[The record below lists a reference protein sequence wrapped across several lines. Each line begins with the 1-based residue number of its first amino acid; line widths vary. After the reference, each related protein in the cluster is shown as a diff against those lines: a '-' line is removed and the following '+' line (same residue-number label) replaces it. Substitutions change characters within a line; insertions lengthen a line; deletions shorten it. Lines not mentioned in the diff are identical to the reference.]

1 VPEDAGSA
9 ASPDGVGKAP
19 PPLASAGT
27 GKRRRGR
34 LSRSGDFDRVYRQG
48 RSVAN
53 RWLVL
58 YVFTRPEQGPDRATP
73 RLGLSVS
80 RKVGGAVERNRIKR
94 LLREAFADAVEPL
107 PAGHDFVVVAR
118 VPARELSEQRGLAG
132 VREALDDLLARAL
145 EGTARR

>member
-9 ASPDGVGKAP
+9 ASPDGVGKATP
-19 PPLASAGT
+19 TRAFAG

-34 LSRSGDFDRVYRQG
+34 LSRSGEFDRVYRQG

-58 YVFTRPEQGPDRATP
+58 YVFSRAEPGPDHDGP

-80 RKVGGAVERNRIKR
+80 RKVGGAVERNRVKR
-94 LLREAFADAVEPL
+94 LLRVAFAAAVEQL
-107 PAGHDFVVVAR
+107 PADHDFVVVAR
-118 VPARELSEQRGLAG
+118 VPAAELSEQRGLAG

-145 EGTARR
+145 EPSARR

>member
-9 ASPDGVGKAP
+9 ASPDGVGKATP
-19 PPLASAGT
+19 TRASAG

-34 LSRSGDFDRVYRQG
+34 LSRSGEFDRVYRQG

-58 YVFTRPEQGPDRATP
+58 YVFSRAERPDHDGP

-80 RKVGGAVERNRIKR
+80 RKVGGAVERNRVKR
-94 LLREAFADAVEPL
+94 LLRVAFAAAVEQL
-107 PAGHDFVVVAR
+107 PADHDFVVVAR
-118 VPARELSEQRGLAG
+118 VPAAELSEQRGLAG

-145 EGTARR
+145 ELSARR